1 VSGYLEFNSSPAHII
16 SIGQGIIADAKQFAA
31 GVDPYRAS
39 VISPCCFGD
48 DDLGDELRKAYP
60 SQDDINGA
68 CDMQNDSVQIEEN
81 FGHSVGDVVRMV
93 EEVVAQGKK
102 NVDGTRAT

>member
-1 VSGYLEFNSSPAHII
+1 MSGYLEFNSSPAHIVGI
-16 SIGQGIIADAKQFAA
+16 AQGIIADAKQFAA
-31 GVDPYRAS
+31 GIDQYCAS

-60 SQDDINGA
+60 SEDDINGT
-68 CDMQNDSVQIEEN
+68 CDMQRSNVEIEEN
-81 FGHSVGDVVRMV
+81 FGQSVGTVVAMV
-93 EEVVAQGKK
+93 EEVVVQGEK